1 MGALWYGISLQMFN
15 LLSREREQRK
25 SKVSSK
31 RIWTVIISWYRDK
44 HEKRS
49 SISASDHVLFCLS
62 RKYNRPL
69 LGRKVDFLKN
79 EIIGFTIRT
88 IKKSYS
94 ASAIKLKMKKSVEPL
109 QKQTMGVAFFSQNS
123 QLLTFSL
130 PTKEIFSCSRPKSAC
145 GKSFSCRFS
154 FSATRNTN
162 TQVKDLTLGFSL
174 RILFYFPYLEILSDS
189 VC

>member
-1 MGALWYGISLQMFN
+1 MSESSERVRYRA
-15 LLSREREQRK
+15 REYKQ
-25 SKVSSK
+25 
-31 RIWTVIISWYRDK
+31 DK

-49 SISASDHVLFCLS
+49 SISASDHLLFCLS

-79 EIIGFTIRT
+79 EVIGFTIRK
-88 IKKSYS
+88 KKSYS

-130 PTKEIFSCSRPKSAC
+130 PTKEIFSCTRPKSAC
-145 GKSFSCRFS
+145 GKSSSCPFS
-154 FSATRNTN
+154 FSATRNTI
-162 TQVKDLTLGFSL
+162 TQVKDLT
-174 RILFYFPYLEILSDS
+174 
-189 VC
+189 